1 MSSFGDLF
9 KWLRSKKK
17 VKKKKKNNNKERV
30 EKHKK
35 RELLSSGI
43 LTDSNENASDY
54 PINEQ
59 VEHFATYNDYVR
71 IMGILSLSAIVIKS
85 LTTSGV
91 IGKTPV

>member
-1 MSSFGDLF
+1 
-9 KWLRSKKK
+9 

-59 VEHFATYNDYVR
+59 VEHFATYKENKYFP
-71 IMGILSLSAIVIKS
+71 MFLLKS
-85 LTTSGV
+85 PT
-91 IGKTPV
+91 I